1 MHFEGMGRATAAAA
15 IASALTACGGGGGG
29 SSAEAPQAQR
39 VVITQ
44 ANAPSVAAE
53 AIDAGG
59 AGSDA
64 SGSVTGVQVSTTS
77 PRVSVLASLASAVK
91 LGLTSVAP
99 NALVGATT
107 THTETCSNGG
117 SVTVTQSYTTQGTA
131 TPGDRVDLAF
141 NSCVEGTETLTGTLS
156 VTLVSTSSGGKLNVV
171 DATASAFTI
180 ATTGLG
186 ERLNG
191 GMRITLDETSS
202 ATTAITLSG
211 SSLSFDRL
219 VNGAAR
225 ATRTLSNYNYQLA
238 TTLATGTTSQSFSF
252 TASGSF
258 PRFGT
263 VSFAA
268 QTTQPI
274 VTLAGAAHPSSGA
287 GKVTGANGTSVTVTV
302 ISTGVRLDVDTNGD
316 GTIDAT
322 LTRTWAELDA
332 EL

>member
-1 MHFEGMGRATAAAA
+1 
-15 IASALTACGGGGGG
+15 
-29 SSAEAPQAQR
+29 
-39 VVITQ
+39 
-44 ANAPSVAAE
+44 
-53 AIDAGG
+53 
-59 AGSDA
+59 
-64 SGSVTGVQVSTTS
+64 
-77 PRVSVLASLASAVK
+77 
-91 LGLTSVAP
+91 
-99 NALVGATT
+99 
-107 THTETCSNGG
+107 
-117 SVTVTQSYTTQGTA
+117 
-131 TPGDRVDLAF
+131 
-141 NSCVEGTETLTGTLS
+141 
-156 VTLVSTSSGGKLNVV
+156 
-171 DATASAFTI
+171 
-180 ATTGLG
+180 
-186 ERLNG
+186 
-191 GMRITLDETSS
+191 MRITLDETSS
-202 ATTAITLSG
+202 ATTTLTLSG

-322 LTRTWAELDA
+322 LTRMWAELDA